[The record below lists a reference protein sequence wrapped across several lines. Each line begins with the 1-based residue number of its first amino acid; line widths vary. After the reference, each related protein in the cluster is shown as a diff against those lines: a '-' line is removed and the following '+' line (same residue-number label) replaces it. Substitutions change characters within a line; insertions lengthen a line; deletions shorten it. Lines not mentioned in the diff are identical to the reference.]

1 MASKADSIGIDGD
14 RLVLKSGDKVI
25 WEETIE
31 AIDGGTFDDWR
42 E

>member
-1 MASKADSIGIDGD
+1 MVSKADSVGIKWDK
-14 RLVLKSGDKVI
+14 LVLKSGDKVI
-25 WEETIE
+25 WEEAIE